1 MLSRRAVFK
10 ATKSISTRWPIIC
23 MANVQRHHIP
33 SPLPPQRL
41 LHSTPARRDFLGYLV
56 GDHHHARVH
65 KEIGL
70 LLEDYDNALLRYY
83 TDATDAVISLFSTIF
98 DCESIINSTSRA
110 LERIYCMLLNRR
122 VRYTDLPLGWRIISI
137 QTTFSRERR
146 YPISSMKVKFNR
158 KRTSS
163 YRQCKNIT
171 AMMNSTNTSWK
182 K

>member
-10 ATKSISTRWPIIC
+10 ATESISTRWQIIC
-23 MANVQRHHIP
+23 MTNVKRHRIL
-33 SPLPPQRL
+33 SPLLPQRL

-83 TDATDAVISLFSTIF
+83 TGATEAVISLCVLFLTVK
-98 DCESIINSTSRA
+98 SIINSTSRA
-110 LERIYCMLLNRR
+110 LERIYCVRLNRWAHC
-122 VRYTDLPLGWRIISI
+122 TDLHLGWRTISI
-137 QTTFSRERR
+137 QTTFSREPH
-146 YPISSMKVKFNR
+146 YPISSMKVKFSR
-158 KRTSS
+158 KRKSS
-163 YRQCKNIT
+163 YKRCKNIT
-171 AMMNSTNTSWK
+171 AMTNSTNMSWK